1 MGHFYRIFEDIDLTG
16 LEAALEM
23 RDAILVN
30 PFLMGVIPDFLFR
43 TAFVAVSWPKN
54 LLKLIL
60 KNFDVSSE
68 KRFPKIEPQ
77 NFGQELLANQNTSF
91 ENQPDFPIPYLST
104 HNLVCEKA
112 A

>member
-1 MGHFYRIFEDIDLTG
+1 
-16 LEAALEM
+16 
-23 RDAILVN
+23 
-30 PFLMGVIPDFLFR
+30 MGVIPDFLFR

-60 KNFDVSSE
+60 KNFEVSSE

>member
-1 MGHFYRIFEDIDLTG
+1 
-16 LEAALEM
+16 
-23 RDAILVN
+23 
-30 PFLMGVIPDFLFR
+30 MGVIPDFLFR
-43 TAFVAVSWPKN
+43 TALVAVSCPKN

-60 KNFDVSSE
+60 KNFEVSSE
-68 KRFPKIEPQ
+68 KGFQKVHQKI
-77 NFGQELLANQNTSF
+77 LIQNTNHF